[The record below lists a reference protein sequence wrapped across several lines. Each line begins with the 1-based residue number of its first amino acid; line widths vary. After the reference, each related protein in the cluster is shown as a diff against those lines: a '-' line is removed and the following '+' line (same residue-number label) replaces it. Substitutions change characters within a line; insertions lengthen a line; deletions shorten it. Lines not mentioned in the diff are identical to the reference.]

1 MSRTNLFAISFAI
14 SVAVLVMAFAGRSSA
29 QASADLTGVVS
40 SEAEGPLEGVVVSAK
55 RAGSTI
61 TVSVM
66 TDAQGR
72 YALPANRL
80 EPGAYTNRVR
90 ATGYDL
96 DGPSTVD
103 VAAGRGAR
111 LDLKLRE
118 DEGSRRAAHQWRM
131 VLELAGHPPDEE
143 RLAQLHAVPHART
156 RRAQHAQRGAVGAG
170 APADGT
176 LRAGKHA

>member
-72 YALPANRL
+72 YAFPANRL
-80 EPGAYTNRVR
+80 EPGAYTIRVR

-103 VAAGRGAR
+103 VAAGRTQAFP
-111 LDLKLRE
+111 
-118 DEGSRRAAHQWRM
+118 
-131 VLELAGHPPDEE
+131 GH
-143 RLAQLHAVPHART
+143 V
-156 RRAQHAQRGAVGAG
+156 
-170 APADGT
+170 
-176 LRAGKHA
+176 